1 MGENP
6 NADYVLID
14 FPSPDYDM
22 ACSLVDPVGRIFFRL
37 NFSLAR
43 QGDLYS
49 IHMLYEQL
57 SGVPQLLHHAA
68 SEQAKKM
75 LRAQLRK
82 EFGADPLG
90 FEAKNAP
97 RSAPSADDVEEAMRS
112 LAHV

>member
-1 MGENP
+1 ML
-6 NADYVLID
+6 VD
-14 FPSPDYDM
+14 FPSTDYDM
-22 ACSLVDPVGRIFFRL
+22 ALSLVDPMGRTFFRVT
-37 NFSLAR
+37 FSLAR

-57 SGVPQLLHHAA
+57 SDMPQLLNHPA
-68 SEQAKKM
+68 SEQAKKA

-90 FEAKNAP
+90 SEAKNAP
-97 RSAPSADDVEEAMRS
+97 RSAPSTDDVQEAMRS